1 MLDINLV
8 LKIAQ
13 GAVEVIKIGGAAAAA
28 IKAGM
33 AKAGVEVTEAEW
45 NALKAG
51 FKDVADTA
59 RREIA
64 ATE

>member
-1 MLDINLV
+1 MLDINMV

-13 GAVEVIKIGGAAAAA
+13 GAVEVIKIGGEAAAA

-33 AKAGVEVTEAEW
+33 AKAGVEVTDAEW
-45 NALKAG
+45 DALAAG

-59 RREIA
+59 RREMGQ
-64 ATE
+64 E